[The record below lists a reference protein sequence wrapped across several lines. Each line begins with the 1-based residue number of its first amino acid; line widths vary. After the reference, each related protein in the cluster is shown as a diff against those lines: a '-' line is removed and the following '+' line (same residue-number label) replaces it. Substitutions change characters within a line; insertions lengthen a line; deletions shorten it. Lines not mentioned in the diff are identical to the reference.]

1 MFRVHRNRLL
11 LLPAVAKEDIPLVY
25 SIYAVFTVNTLNME
39 QKKER
44 NKGGRPRKE
53 ETEKLKY
60 RVAVKMTVLDYFRLL
75 TQAHQTGVL
84 PSEYMRECFRNG
96 YVKERLSEE
105 HAGYVRQLC
114 GMANNLNQLAR
125 KANAGG
131 FSEVYWDCKVA
142 VARIHELISM
152 IGI

>member
-11 LLPAVAKEDIPLVY
+11 PTSRLIGSGIPLVY
-25 SIYAVFTVNTLNME
+25 AVYAVFTENTLNME
-39 QKKER
+39 QRKECNR
-44 NKGGRPRKE
+44 GGRPRKE

-60 RVAVKMTVLDYFRLL
+60 RVAVKMTPSDYFRLL
-75 TQAHQTGVL
+75 TQAHQTGVS

-96 YVKERLSEE
+96 FVKERLSEE

-125 KANAGG
+125 KANIGG
-131 FSEVYWDCKVA
+131 FGEVYWDCKMA
-142 VARIHELISM
+142 VARIHELISR